1 MRLCVYGCLWRP
13 SGEENSHAINSIVRI
28 VANSTAAWDMVTC
41 LSNAEIEQLIH
52 EDVPYGDLTTHLAG
66 IGARGG
72 RVAMAAREPMVV
84 CGSEEA
90 QAIFGRLD
98 AQVSVRAP
106 SGAQVEPGA
115 LLLEARGA
123 AAALFAGWKIA
134 QTLMEWAS
142 GVASATAQLRA
153 AAAAAAPRIII
164 ACTRKTVP
172 FTRRLSIKAVHAGG
186 GAMHRT
192 GLSDSVLLFPEHRM
206 LAPDQEM
213 SALLEKLRRLAP
225 ERSIVIE
232 VTSVADALAAAAH
245 ADVLQLEKFPVA
257 AVCEVVQLLDKRAD
271 GRPIIAAAGG
281 INPANAGLYAA
292 TGIDVLVSSWPYTA
306 PPRDVQVTFSAA

>member
-1 MRLCVYGCLWRP
+1 M
-13 SGEENSHAINSIVRI
+13 N
-28 VANSTAAWDMVTC
+28 C
-41 LSNAEIEQLIH
+41 LSSAEIGQLIQ

-66 IGARGG
+66 IGAQRG
-72 RVAMAAREPMVV
+72 RITMAAREPMVV

-90 QAIFGRLD
+90 QAIFSRLD
-98 AQVSVRAP
+98 AQVSLGAP
-106 SGAQVEPGA
+106 SGSQVGSGA
-115 LLLEARGA
+115 MLLEARGA

-192 GLSDSVLLFPEHRM
+192 GLSDSVLLFPEHRI
-206 LAPDQEM
+206 LAPTGDIT
-213 SALLEKLRRLAP
+213 ALLERLRRLAP

-257 AVCEVVQLLDKRAD
+257 AVGEVVRLLDRRAD
-271 GRPIIAAAGG
+271 GRPVIAAAGG
-281 INPANAGLYAA
+281 INPGNAGLYAA
-292 TGIDVLVSSWPYTA
+292 TGIDVLVSSWPYSA